1 MGGCFRKAI
10 AAVCRSAGEQNKW
23 QQGNVPAGTEA
34 VHRGQLMRACSRD
47 HLGEARFS
55 RRRGKESVALG

>member
-34 VHRGQLMRACSRD
+34 ELMRACSRD
-47 HLGEARFS
+47 RLGEARFS